1 MRAAD
6 AGDVKQ
12 PQPRPVGGGGW
23 VRSSH
28 ARRARSRRDPFAGQ
42 KKDGGPKPA
51 VQYHV
56 AVESAV
62 DQNFAWRPKNT

>member
-1 MRAAD
+1 MTAGG
-6 AGDVKQ
+6 AGDVK
-12 PQPRPVGGGGW
+12 
-23 VRSSH
+23 
-28 ARRARSRRDPFAGQ
+28 RALQ

-62 DQNFAWRPKNT
+62 DQNFAERLTNT